1 MSELK
6 MREELLA
13 AFEARQKRMAQG
25 MIGAGD
31 GDRVRG
37 YLERHVNLSD
47 FEAGWQASRET
58 LVIELPCS
66 FRQDYMSSN
75 QVMDEDR
82 VIEAIEA
89 AGVKV
94 KP

>member
-1 MSELK
+1 MNNDN
-6 MREELLA
+6 MREKLLA
-13 AFEARQKRMAQG
+13 AFEAHQKRMAQG

-47 FEAGWQASRET
+47 FEAGWQASREA
-58 LVIELPCS
+58 LVI
-66 FRQDYMSSN
+66 
-75 QVMDEDR
+75 QVPDLRLCCEDFG
-82 VIEAIEA
+82 VEFIKNIEA